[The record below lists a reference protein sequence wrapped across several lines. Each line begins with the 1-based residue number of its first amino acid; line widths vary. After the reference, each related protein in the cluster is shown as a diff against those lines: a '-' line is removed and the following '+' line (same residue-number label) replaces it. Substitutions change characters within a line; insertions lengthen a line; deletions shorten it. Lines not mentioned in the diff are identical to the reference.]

1 MKRILIIDDDI
12 DMCQLLGHY
21 LQRKGFE
28 TDTAHTGNKGLAK
41 FNENKFDVVL
51 CDFRLGDMDGRKVLQ
66 KIKSINPKVIVII
79 ITGYSDIKMAVEVMR
94 YGAFDYITKPLIPE
108 EVINIINKGLNESA
122 SLPATETS
130 QNSTPDSSSKKHF
143 VINSDE
149 FLIGISPRTIELYKQ
164 IELVAPT
171 NYSVILYGESG
182 TGKEVMAKTIHQS
195 SNRSDKAFIAVDCGT
210 LSRELAAS
218 ELFGHIKGSFTGAL
232 ADKEGIFEV
241 ADGGTLFLDEVG
253 NLPLDVQSTLLRVIQ
268 ERKFKRVGSNKD
280 ISTDTRVIVASNEN
294 LQEAYRKGNFRED
307 LYHRF
312 NEFSISIPPL
322 RQRKEDINLFAEFF
336 LEKVCTE
343 LNKKLDG
350 FDEEVMQLFLNYDW
364 PGNLREFRNVIRRAG
379 LLSTS
384 GKITANVLP
393 WEIIGNSSKPLNDS
407 MPVVNEGAISSSRL
421 QPVTDLKDAASQAEY
436 DTIMNVLK
444 QVKFNKTKAAEVLK
458 IDRKTLY
465 NKIRHYEESVNEKQ
479 QILP

>member
-1 MKRILIIDDDI
+1 MKRILIIDDDM
-12 DMCQLLGHY
+12 DMCQLLSHF

-28 TDTAHTGNKGLAK
+28 TDIAHTGNKGLAK
-41 FNENKFDVVL
+41 FNESRFDVVL
-51 CDFRLGDMDGRKVLQ
+51 CDFRLGDMDGRKILEKV
-66 KIKSINPKVIVII
+66 KEINQAAVVII
-79 ITGYSDIKMAVEVMR
+79 ITGYSDVKMAVEVMR
-94 YGAFDYITKPLIPE
+94 HGAFDYITKPLIPE
-108 EVINIINKGLNESA
+108 EVINVINRGLEEPSSLVEAVKNSA
-122 SLPATETS
+122 
-130 QNSTPDSSSKKHF
+130 PDSSVKKHF
-143 VINSDE
+143 VTDSQE
-149 FLIGISPRTIELYKQ
+149 FLVGVSPRTIELYKQ

-195 SNRSDKAFIAVDCGT
+195 SNRNGKPFIAVDCGT

-241 ADGGTLFLDEVG
+241 ADGGTLFLDEVS
-253 NLPLDVQSTLLRVIQ
+253 NLPLDVQATLLRVLQ

-280 ISTDTRVIVASNEN
+280 VSTDTRVIVASNEN
-294 LQEAYRKGNFRED
+294 LQKAYQEGRFRED

-322 RQRKEDINLFAEFF
+322 RERKEDILQFAEFF
-336 LEKVCTE
+336 LSKVCLE

-350 FDEEVMQLFLNYDW
+350 FDEEVTQLFLNYNW
-364 PGNLREFRNVIRRAG
+364 PGNLRELRNVIRRAG
-379 LLSTS
+379 LLSGS
-384 GKITANVLP
+384 GKITTNVLP
-393 WEIIGNSSKPLNDS
+393 WEIIGNAAIPANVTAPFIND
-407 MPVVNEGAISSSRL
+407 PVLIHPRTGTGI
-421 QPVTDLKDAASQAEY
+421 DLKDAASQAEY
-436 DTIMNVLK
+436 ETIMNVLK

-465 NKIRHYEESVNEKQ
+465 NKIRNYEESNMVKE
-479 QILP
+479 

>member
-130 QNSTPDSSSKKHF
+130 KNSTPDSSPKKHY
-143 VINSDE
+143 VTNSDE

-407 MPVVNEGAISSSRL
+407 MPLVNEGAISSSRL

>member
-1 MKRILIIDDDI
+1 MKRILIIDDDM
-12 DMCQLLGHY
+12 DMCQLLGHF

-28 TDTAHTGNKGLAK
+28 TETAHTGNKGLAK
-41 FNENKFDVVL
+41 FGESKFDVVL

-66 KIKSINPKVIVII
+66 KVKEINPGVVVII
-79 ITGYSDIKMAVEVMR
+79 ITGYSDVKMAVEVIR
-94 YGAFDYITKPLIPE
+94 YGAFDYISKPLIPE
-108 EVINIINKGLNESA
+108 EVINVINKGLSQPALLPDTGNLKNISPES
-122 SLPATETS
+122 SNQQHFITDS
-130 QNSTPDSSSKKHF
+130 Q
-143 VINSDE
+143 E
-149 FLIGISPRTIELYKQ
+149 FLTGVSPRTTDLYKQ
-164 IELVAPT
+164 IKLVAPT

-195 SNRSDKAFIAVDCGT
+195 SNRRDKPFIAVDCGT

-232 ADKEGIFEV
+232 SDKEGIFEV
-241 ADGGTLFLDEVG
+241 ANGGTLFLDEVS
-253 NLPLDVQSTLLRVIQ
+253 NLPLDVQTTLLRVIQ

-294 LQEAYRKGNFRED
+294 LQEAYRKGKFRED

-322 RQRKEDINLFAEFF
+322 RERKEDIPLFADFF
-336 LEKVCTE
+336 LQKVCKE
-343 LNKKLDG
+343 LNKKLEG

-384 GKITANVLP
+384 GKISSNVLP
-393 WEIIGNSSKPLNDS
+393 WEILGNPSKPLYDPAPAIREGNSSP
-407 MPVVNEGAISSSRL
+407 AR

-436 DTIMNVLK
+436 EAIMNVLK

-465 NKIRHYEESVNEKQ
+465 NKIRHYEESNALKQ
-479 QILP
+479 

>member
-1 MKRILIIDDDI
+1 MKRILIIDDDM
-12 DMCQLLGHY
+12 DMCQLLGHF

-28 TDTAHTGNKGLAK
+28 TDMAHTGNKGLAK

-66 KIKSINPKVIVII
+66 KIKSINSKVVVII
-79 ITGYSDIKMAVEVMR
+79 ITGYSDVKMAVEVIR

-108 EVINIINKGLNESA
+108 EVINVINRGLNESVSA
-122 SLPATETS
+122 GPISPITGNNTVNPVKKNAISSTEEYL
-130 QNSTPDSSSKKHF
+130 
-143 VINSDE
+143 V
-149 FLIGISPRTIELYKQ
+149 GISPRSVELYKQ
-164 IELVAPT
+164 VELVAPT

-182 TGKEVMAKTIHQS
+182 TGKEVIAKTIHQQ
-195 SNRSDKAFIAVDCGT
+195 SDRGKKSFIALDCGI

-218 ELFGHIKGSFTGAL
+218 ELFGHVKGSFTGAL
-232 ADKEGIFEV
+232 ADKEGIFE
-241 ADGGTLFLDEVG
+241 AANGGTLFLDEVT
-253 NLPLDVQSTLLRVIQ
+253 NLPLDVQATLLRVIQ
-268 ERKFKRVGSNKD
+268 ERKFKQVGSNKD
-280 ISTDTRVIVASNEN
+280 IATDVRVIVASNEN
-294 LQEAYRKGNFRED
+294 LQEAYRKGKFRED

-322 RQRKEDINLFAEFF
+322 RERKEDIALFADFF

-343 LNKKLDG
+343 LNKKFDG
-350 FDEEVMQLFLNYDW
+350 FDEEVTQLFLSYDW

-379 LLSTS
+379 LLSAA

-393 WEIIGNSSKPLNDS
+393 WEIIGNPSGSKNDPALS
-407 MPVVNEGAISSSRL
+407 VNEPPIPSFIK

-436 DTIMNVLK
+436 ETIMSVLK

-465 NKIRHYEESVNEKQ
+465 NKIRHYEESNSLKE
-479 QILP
+479 

>member
-12 DMCQLLGHY
+12 DMCQLLGHF

-41 FNENKFDVVL
+41 FTENKFDVVL
-51 CDFRLGDMDGRKVLQ
+51 CDFRLGDMDGRKVLD
-66 KIKSINPKVIVII
+66 KLKSTSPEVVVII
-79 ITGYSDIKMAVEVMR
+79 ITGYSDVKMAVEVMR
-94 YGAFDYITKPLIPE
+94 HGAFDYITKPLIPE
-108 EVINIINKGLNESA
+108 EVINVINKGLNGS
-122 SLPATETS
+122 SSSTEANNFKS
-130 QNSTPDSSSKKHF
+130 STPDSSPKKHF
-143 VINSDE
+143 VTDSEE
-149 FLIGISPRTIELYKQ
+149 FLIGTSPRTVDLYKQ

-195 SNRSDKAFIAVDCGT
+195 SRRSDKPFIAVDCGT

-241 ADGGTLFLDEVG
+241 ADGGTLFLDEVS
-253 NLPLDVQSTLLRVIQ
+253 NLPLDVQTTLLRVIQ

-294 LQEAYRKGNFRED
+294 LQEAYQKGKFRED

-322 RQRKEDINLFAEFF
+322 RKRKEDILLFADFF
-336 LEKVCTE
+336 LAKTCLE

-350 FDEEVMQLFLNYDW
+350 FDEEVTQLFLNYDW

-379 LLSTS
+379 LLSAS

-393 WEIIGNSSKPLNDS
+393 WEIIGNPSKSVNDAAPIITEENTS
-407 MPVVNEGAISSSRL
+407 FDRL
-421 QPVTDLKDAASQAEY
+421 QPGNDLKDAASQAEY
-436 DTIMNVLK
+436 NTIMNVLK

-465 NKIRHYEESVNEKQ
+465 NKIRHYEESNNPKA
-479 QILP
+479 

>member
-1 MKRILIIDDDI
+1 MKRILIIDDDM
-12 DMCQLLGHY
+12 DMCQLLGHF

-66 KIKSINPKVIVII
+66 KIKSINSEVVVII
-79 ITGYSDIKMAVEVMR
+79 ITGYSDVKMAVEVMR

-108 EVINIINKGLNESA
+108 EVINVINRGLNES
-122 SLPATETS
+122 
-130 QNSTPDSSSKKHF
+130 SSSGETGTFKSSDVTNPVKKST
-143 VINSDE
+143 ISSTKE
-149 FLIGISPRTIELYKQ
+149 FLVGISPRTVEVYKQ

-182 TGKEVMAKTIHQS
+182 TGKEVIAKTIHQ
-195 SNRSDKAFIAVDCGT
+195 RSDRSSKPFVAVDCGT
-210 LSRELAAS
+210 LSRELVAS

-232 ADKEGIFEV
+232 ADKEGLFE
-241 ADGGTLFLDEVG
+241 AANGGTLFLDEVT
-253 NLPLDVQSTLLRVIQ
+253 NLPLDVQATLLRVIQ
-268 ERKFKRVGSNKD
+268 ERKIRQVGSNKD
-280 ISTDTRVIVASNEN
+280 IPTDVRVIVASHED
-294 LQEAYRKGNFRED
+294 LQEAYRNGKFRED

-322 RQRKEDINLFAEFF
+322 RERKEDIALFSGFF
-336 LEKVCTE
+336 LEKVCQE
-343 LNKKLDG
+343 LNRKLDG
-350 FDEEVMQLFLNYDW
+350 FDEEVVQLFLNYDW
-364 PGNLREFRNVIRRAG
+364 PGNVRELRNVIRRAG

-393 WEIIGNSSKPLNDS
+393 WEIIGNPSKPISIPAL
-407 MPVVNEGAISSSRL
+407 PVNEQVNSLSVK
-421 QPVTDLKDAASQAEY
+421 QPGTDLKDAASQAEY
-436 DTIMNVLK
+436 ETIMNVLK

-465 NKIRHYEESVNEKQ
+465 NKIRHYEESNTLKE
-479 QILP
+479 